1 MRKAHSKTAKNPQ
14 FQMERFGWHVRARFL
29 HGHLRVACGV
39 SHSHSTLSGFGR
51 TMSPPMTRRAAAS
64 LSGHGHPKSASTRCT
79 SLPLVQVILLLL
91 KKYRGLNLSRMA
103 SGRAPLVLAG
113 LAVVLMAVPVHAM
126 PWRESQTSVIL
137 LGVAVGFVVA
147 FLIYLLLQ
155 AVNKTRIV
163 PTYSQVPSL
172 KRFGSLFTESNVA
185 VAGRHILSYTLPAGR
200 PNGG

>member
-1 MRKAHSKTAKNPQ
+1 
-14 FQMERFGWHVRARFL
+14 
-29 HGHLRVACGV
+29 
-39 SHSHSTLSGFGR
+39 
-51 TMSPPMTRRAAAS
+51 
-64 LSGHGHPKSASTRCT
+64 
-79 SLPLVQVILLLL
+79 
-91 KKYRGLNLSRMA
+91 MA
-103 SGRAPLVLAG
+103 SGRVAALVLSG

-163 PTYSQVPSL
+163 PTYSQVAAL
-172 KRFGSLFTESNVA
+172 KRFGSLFTESNIAIV
-185 VAGRHILSYTLPAGR
+185 GCHILSHTLPAGR